1 MIISPS
7 AIALQAL
14 GLHPSGNLKATASGP
29 TIRCAMCGAD
39 IEPGALYDKLDL
51 PESFTNKLAMAIPGG
66 EHICG
71 ACKAVMNEGAFQQS
85 LSTAIVSAKGYFP
98 IMKKENRAW
107 AFLEPP
113 EPPFFV
119 TIQNAQ
125 QQHVVWRA
133 PVSLSREI
141 ILVRVGEQVLRLR
154 RQKLKAAREIVLRL
168 DDFRHRVS
176 VHDCKA
182 RTPKKAAAAQ
192 DAAESPFVADWKYQ
206 SADGG
211 AMKQWYRDLVA
222 AGNVPKEDQ
231 AVLTSLNAGEAWALQ
246 AVLHRKLVG
255 PESKSI

>member
-14 GLHPSGNLKATASGP
+14 GLQPSGNFKATAAGP
-29 TIRCAMCGAD
+29 AMRCSMCGVG
-39 IEPGALYDKLDL
+39 IEPGSLYDKLDL

-71 ACKAVMNEGAFQQS
+71 ACKTVMGEGAFQQS
-85 LSTAIVSAKGYFP
+85 LATAIVSTKGYFP

-107 AFLEPP
+107 AFLDPP
-113 EPPFFV
+113 ESPFFV

-168 DDFRHRVS
+168 DDFRHRIS
-176 VHDCKA
+176 VHDGKA
-182 RTPKKAAAAQ
+182 RKPKKAAAAQ

-211 AMKQWYRDLVA
+211 VMKQWYRDLVA
-222 AGNVPKEDQ
+222 AGNVPEEEQ
-231 AVLTSLNAGEAWALQ
+231 AVLSSLNAGEVWALQ
-246 AVLHRKLVG
+246 AVLHRTPVE
-255 PESKSI
+255 PESKSV